1 MDAMFEAV
9 ERLRPTRLADF
20 TGAMEQMMLSG
31 EIAIAVI
38 DDAGILKYTGEETPL
53 AFTWPE

>member
-1 MDAMFEAV
+1 MFEAV